1 MNELFT
7 FTILRECHN
16 CKYFELFNLYT
27 CKLSLSMVT
36 WAWYLKLYIVTWNQ
50 WINHFWIK
58 FLPLIKAGI
67 RYTHMHGIP
76 YFYLAIMK
84 MIYRSY
90 PGNYDEKIYS
100 LFMYIIG
107 KWCISSNLGI
117 WYKATDQLNFVI
129 KMPFDKVYSEIC
141 MIYTYDSLPYLWW
154 VFLKNRSWKVH

>member
-1 MNELFT
+1 M
-7 FTILRECHN
+7 
-16 CKYFELFNLYT
+16 
-27 CKLSLSMVT
+27 SLVF
-36 WAWYLKLYIVTWNQ
+36 KIIVTWNQ
-50 WINHFWIK
+50 WFNHFWIK

-100 LFMYIIG
+100 LFMSIIG

-117 WYKATDQLNFVI
+117 WYKSTDQLNFVI

-141 MIYTYDSLPYLWW
+141 MYLHKWFITLFM
-154 VFLKNRSWKVH
+154 VFFFLNRSWKVH